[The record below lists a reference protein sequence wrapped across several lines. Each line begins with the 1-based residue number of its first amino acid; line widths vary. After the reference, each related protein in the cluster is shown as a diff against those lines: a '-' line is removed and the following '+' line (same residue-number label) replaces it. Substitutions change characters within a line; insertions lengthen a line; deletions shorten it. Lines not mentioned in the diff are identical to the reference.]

1 MGKENEP
8 KVTSINTLK
17 GYMKGTLIK
26 LPCVG
31 PGQGFYAR
39 LKRPSMLDMIKNG
52 EIPNALLDT
61 ANDLFAEGTQVLAN
75 GDSNTTKDLFD
86 VMDKLCEATFVEPS
100 YSDIKEAGIK
110 LTDEQMMFVFSYTQ
124 NGVKALD
131 SFREESK
138 NPELTADEPAIPFT
152 TK

>member
-26 LPCVG
+26 LPSFG
-31 PGQGFYAR
+31 PGQEFYAR
-39 LKRPSMLDMIKNG
+39 LKRPSMSDIIKNG

-138 NPELTADEPAIPFT
+138 NSELTADEPAISFP